1 MENLI
6 SKFIGTV
13 KHWYIPFI
21 IGILFIG
28 VGIYT
33 FYVPVEAYLV
43 LSIIF
48 SVSFFISGI
57 FDAVFAWQ
65 NQKTLPNWGWIFVFG
80 IFTWMIGMYLWIYP
94 KISMEVLPY
103 YVGFV
108 LMFRSFQLLG
118 FALDIKAYAPNK
130 WLGLFIWSIVGIFI
144 SFLLLANPIIAGL
157 SLVALTGTSFIILG
171 FASCSL
177 AFNLKSLKNNLDEK
191 ISPEMREKIQSL
203 ENEFQE
209 IVRKK

>member
-6 SKFIGTV
+6 SKFIGAI
-13 KHWYIPFI
+13 KHWYLPLI

-33 FYVPVEAYLV
+33 FFVPVEAYMI

-48 SVSFFISGI
+48 SVSFLISGI

-65 NQKTLPNWGWIFVFG
+65 NQKTLPNWGWVLAFG
-80 IFTWMIGMYLWIYP
+80 IFTWMIGMYMWVNP

-118 FALDIKAYAPNK
+118 FALDIKAYAPTR
-130 WLGLFIWSIVGIFI
+130 WVGVLGWSILGIFI
-144 SFLLLANPIIAGL
+144 SFMLLANPIVAGL
-157 SLVALTGTSFIILG
+157 SLVAITGTAFIILG
-171 FASCSL
+171 VASCYL
-177 AFNLKSLKNNLDEK
+177 AINLKSIKNHLNEKLTPELKAK
-191 ISPEMREKIQSL
+191 IETL